1 MFVLLTLSKE
11 HPLLAAGENQPL
23 DMQAMSLLVHNA
35 VKANFPD
42 TIDPAGKV
50 NFNWVT
56 NRKQHNHVQFLV
68 QLPSVAVDALLMITA
83 MGPFPEAERQEFLE
97 ELLNG
102 DDISSLMMNPAV
114 SVTYK
119 YHFEIM
125 GTIGDK
131 INGDIGASLLR
142 GETGQDDDV
151 FCMFYPVADTVVF
164 EQFSKQENLDNW
176 TLTRGSK
183 IAQSDVVSEPVPAP
197 TTTASSEPARKGVVK
212 FEQMLPRSAEFGEA
226 KYLMAFTASDCNDK
240 SEFNGNPIEFYR
252 YSSDGIV
259 VIGTQDISDVEDSEL
274 VKEVVQ
280 TFAALTK
287 PQLCS
292 AGYAEWKFRD
302 EPTLLGPGSYLL
314 FSFAGETMCIQ
325 AVKYIGDE
333 TPETPYVQVGE
344 VFQLNWDPEDVSDDS
359 GN

>member
-102 DDISSLMMNPAV
+102 KDISSLVMNPAV

-119 YHFEIM
+119 YHYEIM

-131 INGDIGASLLR
+131 IIGDIGASLLR

-164 EQFSKQENLDNW
+164 DQFSKQENLDNW

-183 IAQSDVVSEPVPAP
+183 IAQSDVVSESAPAP

-212 FEQMLPRSAEFGEA
+212 FEQMLPVPAELGEA
-226 KYLMAFTASDCNDK
+226 KCVIGFTAADYNDK
-240 SEFNGNPIEFYR
+240 FGFDGAPIELYR
-252 YSSDGIV
+252 YSSTGLEFVDDIDAISPEEAEYIKLALEILTTGVSPIV
-259 VIGTQDISDVEDSEL
+259 ADTDYAQWMIGNSTE
-274 VKEVVQ
+274 
-280 TFAALTK
+280 
-287 PQLCS
+287 
-292 AGYAEWKFRD
+292 
-302 EPTLLGPGSYLL
+302 LLGPGSYLL
-314 FSFAGETMCIQ
+314 FGFTADCASFQT
-325 AVKYIGDE
+325 VKYVRDD
-333 TPETPYVQVGE
+333 TPDVTYVQVGE
-344 VFQLNWDPEDVSDDS
+344 ITHIKAEGDHADDS
-359 GN
+359 SN

>member
-68 QLPSVAVDALLMITA
+68 QLPTVIVDALLMITA

-102 DDISSLMMNPAV
+102 KDISSLVMNPAV

-131 INGDIGASLLR
+131 IIGDIGASLLR
-142 GETGQDDDV
+142 GETGEDDDV
-151 FCMFYPVADTVVF
+151 FCMFYPIADTVVF
-164 EQFSKQENLDNW
+164 DQFSKQENLDNW

-183 IAQSDVVSEPVPAP
+183 IAQPATTIEDVPAP
-197 TTTASSEPARKGVVK
+197 EYQPVVK
-212 FEQMLPRSAEFGEA
+212 FAQMLPVPTELGEA
-226 KYLMAFTASDCNDK
+226 KCVIGFTAADCNDK
-240 SEFNGNPIEFYR
+240 FEFDGAPIELYR
-252 YSSDGIV
+252 YNSTGLEFVDDIDAISPEEAEYIKLALEILTTGASPIV
-259 VIGTQDISDVEDSEL
+259 GDTDYAQWMIGNSTE
-274 VKEVVQ
+274 
-280 TFAALTK
+280 
-287 PQLCS
+287 
-292 AGYAEWKFRD
+292 
-302 EPTLLGPGSYLL
+302 LLGPGSYLL
-314 FSFAGETMCIQ
+314 FGFTADSASFQ
-325 AVKYIGDE
+325 AVKYTGDD
-333 TPETPYVQVGE
+333 TPDVPYVQVGE
-344 VFQLNWDPEDVSDDS
+344 ITHIKAEDGHADDS
-359 GN
+359 SH

>member
-1 MFVLLTLSKE
+1 MFVLLTLSKQ

-50 NFNWVT
+50 NFNWVA

-102 DDISSLMMNPAV
+102 KDISSLVMNPAV

-125 GTIGDK
+125 GNIGDK
-131 INGDIGASLLR
+131 IVGDIGASLLR

-164 EQFSKQENLDNW
+164 DQFSKQENLDNW
-176 TLTRGSK
+176 TLTKGAK
-183 IAQSDVVSEPVPAP
+183 VAQPATDTPAPEYPPVVKFAQMLPVPA
-197 TTTASSEPARKGVVK
+197 E
-212 FEQMLPRSAEFGEA
+212 LGEA
-226 KYLMAFTASDCNDK
+226 KCVIGFTAADCNDK
-240 SEFNGNPIEFYR
+240 FEFDGAPIELYR
-252 YSSDGIV
+252 YSSTGLEFVDDIDAISPEEAEYIKLALEILTTGASPIV
-259 VIGTQDISDVEDSEL
+259 GDTDYAQWMIGNSTE
-274 VKEVVQ
+274 
-280 TFAALTK
+280 
-287 PQLCS
+287 
-292 AGYAEWKFRD
+292 
-302 EPTLLGPGSYLL
+302 LLGPGSYLL
-314 FSFAGETMCIQ
+314 FGFTADCASFQT
-325 AVKYIGDE
+325 VKYSGDD
-333 TPETPYVQVGE
+333 TADIPYVQVGE
-344 VFQLNWDPEDVSDDS
+344 ITHIKEEDDHADDS
-359 GN
+359 SN

>member
-68 QLPSVAVDALLMITA
+68 QLPTVIVDALLMITA

-102 DDISSLMMNPAV
+102 KDISSLVMNPAV

-131 INGDIGASLLR
+131 IIGDIGASLLR

-164 EQFSKQENLDNW
+164 DQFS
-176 TLTRGSK
+176 
-183 IAQSDVVSEPVPAP
+183 
-197 TTTASSEPARKGVVK
+197 
-212 FEQMLPRSAEFGEA
+212 
-226 KYLMAFTASDCNDK
+226 
-240 SEFNGNPIEFYR
+240 
-252 YSSDGIV
+252 
-259 VIGTQDISDVEDSEL
+259 
-274 VKEVVQ
+274 
-280 TFAALTK
+280 
-287 PQLCS
+287 
-292 AGYAEWKFRD
+292 
-302 EPTLLGPGSYLL
+302 
-314 FSFAGETMCIQ
+314 
-325 AVKYIGDE
+325 
-333 TPETPYVQVGE
+333 
-344 VFQLNWDPEDVSDDS
+344 
-359 GN
+359 

>member
-11 HPLLAAGENQPL
+11 HPLLTAGENQPL

-164 EQFSKQENLDNW
+164 DQFSKQENLDNW

-183 IAQSDVVSEPVPAP
+183 IAQPATTTEDVSAPEYPPVVKFAQMLPVPA
-197 TTTASSEPARKGVVK
+197 E
-212 FEQMLPRSAEFGEA
+212 LGEA
-226 KYLMAFTASDCNDK
+226 KCVIGFTAADCNDK
-240 SEFNGNPIEFYR
+240 FEFDGAPIELYR
-252 YSSDGIV
+252 YSSTGLEFVDDIDAISPEEAEYIKLALEILTTSASPIV
-259 VIGTQDISDVEDSEL
+259 GDTD
-274 VKEVVQ
+274 
-280 TFAALTK
+280 
-287 PQLCS
+287 
-292 AGYAEWKFRD
+292 YAQWMVGNSTE
-302 EPTLLGPGSYLL
+302 LLGPGSYLL
-314 FSFAGETMCIQ
+314 FGFTADCASFQT
-325 AVKYIGDE
+325 VKYTGDD
-333 TPETPYVQVGE
+333 TADIPYVQVGE
-344 VFQLNWDPEDVSDDS
+344 ITHIKAEGDHADDS